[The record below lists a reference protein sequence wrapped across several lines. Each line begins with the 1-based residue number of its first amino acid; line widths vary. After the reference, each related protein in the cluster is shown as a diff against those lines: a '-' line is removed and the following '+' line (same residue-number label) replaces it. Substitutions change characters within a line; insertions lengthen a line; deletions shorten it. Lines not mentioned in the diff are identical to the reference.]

1 MLIGLLLAVDE
12 AAKQTPGEAPGWYSL
27 VLFGG
32 IALLFYFLMIAP
44 MKKQEKQRQALVAT
58 LKKNDKIINSGG
70 IIGIVDSVK
79 EKENEVVLKG
89 GLRVTK
95 ASIVQIVS
103 EDTSKE
109 QKEGGA

>member
-1 MLIGLLLAVDE
+1 MLSFLFLLADE
-12 AAKQTPGEAPGWYSL
+12 AAKQSAPDSPWWYSMLLPMGIL
-27 VLFGG
+27 VLFYFV
-32 IALLFYFLMIAP
+32 LFAP
-44 MKKQEKQRQALVAT
+44 MRRQDKQRQALVAK

-70 IIGIVDSVK
+70 IIGIVESVK

-95 ASIVQIVS
+95 TSVVQVVS
-103 EDTSKE
+103 EDTSKD